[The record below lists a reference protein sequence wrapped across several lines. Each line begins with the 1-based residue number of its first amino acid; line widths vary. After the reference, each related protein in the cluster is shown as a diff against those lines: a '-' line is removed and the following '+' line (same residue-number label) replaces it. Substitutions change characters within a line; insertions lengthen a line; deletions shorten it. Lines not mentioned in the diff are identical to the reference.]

1 MHTIE
6 TRNNSLI
13 AYKNGKTAKEICTLF
28 GISRTCLYNW
38 IKRYK
43 IINDNGASP
52 KYTYAEVIDLQKKV
66 KRLEKTKEIL
76 QSALDCLNL
85 TLTQKLEIADDLKGK
100 YQAMDICRTIDIN
113 HSTFSNHSKRRKVV
127 TKYEI
132 HDLYLKTHI
141 LRIYN
146 ESGERFGAK
155 KILEKLVTE
164 NIRTS
169 LRKVSLLMREL
180 NIKSKRRNNPIKT
193 ASKPKYFYYKDKL
206 RQNFNQTQPNVFW
219 VGDVTCIKIRDNRYY
234 LCVVMDLFSRK
245 IISYEFSARNSI
257 PLVVNTFKKA
267 FELRNNPQGLTFHSD
282 QGSTYTSDQYKS
294 LLKTLK
300 VEQSFSKRGTPYDN
314 SVVEAFFSNLKR
326 DDLHSQQFEYFDDM
340 KCAVKNYIEHYNS
353 YRPHESLGYKTPNQV
368 EREYFSQNL

>member
-1 MHTIE
+1 MRTLE
-6 TRNNSLI
+6 TRNKSI
-13 AYKNGKTAKEICTLF
+13 TAYKNGKTAKEICETF

-38 IKRYK
+38 IKQYK
-43 IINDNGASP
+43 VRNDNGSSP
-52 KYTYAEVIDLQKKV
+52 KYTYTEVIDLQKKV

-76 QSALDCLNL
+76 QSALDSLNL
-85 TLTQKLEIADDLKGK
+85 TLTQKLEIADNLKGK
-100 YQAMDICRTIDIN
+100 YLAMDICRTIGIN

-132 HDLYLKTHI
+132 HDSFLKTQI

-155 KILEKLVTE
+155 KILEKLATE

-169 LRKVSLLMREL
+169 IRKVSLLMREL
-180 NIKSKRRNNPIKT
+180 NIKSKRRNNPVKT

-206 RQNFNQTQPNVFW
+206 RQNFNQTQPNTFW
-219 VGDVTCIKIRDNRYY
+219 VGDVTCIKIHDNRYY

-245 IISYEFSARNSI
+245 IISHEFSSRNSI
-257 PLVVNTFKKA
+257 PLVVNAFKKA

-282 QGSTYTSDQYKS
+282 QGTTYTSNQYKS

-326 DDLHSQQFEYFDDM
+326 DDLHSRQFEYFDDL
-340 KCAVKNYIEHYNS
+340 KIAVKNYVEHYNS

-368 EREYFSQNL
+368 EIEYFSLN

>member
-1 MHTIE
+1 MYTLEI
-6 TRNNSLI
+6 RNQSIN
-13 AYKNGKTAKEICTLF
+13 AYKNGKTANEICEAF

-38 IKRYK
+38 IKRYNVR
-43 IINDNGASP
+43 NDNGSFP
-52 KYTYAEVIDLQKKV
+52 KYTYAEVIDLQKQV

-76 QSALDCLNL
+76 QSAFDSLNL
-85 TLTQKLEIADDLKGK
+85 TLTKKLEIADNLKGK

-113 HSTFSNHSKRRKVV
+113 HSTFSNHSRRRKVV

-132 HDLYLKTHI
+132 HDSFLKTHI

-169 LRKVSLLMREL
+169 IRKVSLLMREL
-180 NIKSKRRNNPIKT
+180 NIKSKRRNNPVKT
-193 ASKPKYFYYKDKL
+193 VSKPKYFYYKNKL
-206 RQNFNQTQPNVFW
+206 RQNFNQKQPNTFW
-219 VGDVTCIKIRDNRYY
+219 VGDVTCIKIRDNQYY

-257 PLVVNTFKKA
+257 SLVVNAFKTA
-267 FELRNNPQGLTFHSD
+267 FESRNNPQGLTFHSD
-282 QGSTYTSDQYKS
+282 QGATYASNQYKS

-326 DDLHSQQFEYFDDM
+326 DDLHSRQFEYFDDM
-340 KCAVKNYIEHYNS
+340 KCAIKNYIEHYNS

-368 EREYFSQNL
+368 EIEYSSQH

>member
-1 MHTIE
+1 MYTLE
-6 TRNNSLI
+6 TRNNSLS
-13 AYKNGKTAKEICTLF
+13 AYKNGKTAKEICKLF

-38 IKRYK
+38 IKRNK
-43 IINDNGASP
+43 IIKDNGSSQ
-52 KYTYAEVIDLQKKV
+52 KYTYVEVIALHRKIE
-66 KRLEKTKEIL
+66 RLEKTKEIL
-76 QSALDCLNL
+76 QSAFDSLNL
-85 TLTQKLEIADDLKGK
+85 TLTKKLEIADNLKEK
-100 YQAMDICRTIDIN
+100 YQTMDICRTIDIN
-113 HSTFSNHSKRRKVV
+113 HSTFCNHSKRRKGV

-132 HDLYLKTHI
+132 HDSFLKIHI

-146 ESGERFGAK
+146 ESGKRFGAK
-155 KILEKLVTE
+155 KILEKLATE

-180 NIKSKRRNNPIKT
+180 NIKSKRRNNPIKNT
-193 ASKPKYFYYKDKL
+193 SRPKYFYYKDKL
-206 RQNFNQTQPNVFW
+206 RQNFNQTQPNTFW

-257 PLVVNTFKKA
+257 SLVVNTFKKA

-282 QGSTYTSDQYKS
+282 QGPTYTSNQYKS

-340 KCAVKNYIEHYNS
+340 KYAVKNYIEHYNS

-368 EREYFSQNL
+368 EREYFSQN